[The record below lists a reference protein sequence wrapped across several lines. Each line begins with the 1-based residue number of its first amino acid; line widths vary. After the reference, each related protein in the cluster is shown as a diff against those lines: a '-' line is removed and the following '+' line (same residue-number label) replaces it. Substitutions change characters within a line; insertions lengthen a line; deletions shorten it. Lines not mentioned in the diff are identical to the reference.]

1 MTKIVIDAH
10 NKPFLVDFREIVRYK
25 DLFFTLALR
34 DFKVRYAQTFLGF
47 AWAFLQ
53 PFTTLVV
60 LVIVFKNALKVDT
73 QNVPYPLFAM
83 AGMTLWTYFGYVL
96 NQSGSS
102 IISSQ
107 AMISK
112 IYFPRLIIP
121 ISKAMVGIIDFGIS
135 FFMLICLFI
144 YYQTPLQGQMVF
156 LPLFVFI
163 NVISSLG
170 AGILFSSLSVRF
182 RDVQYIIPF
191 IVQFGLYITPVAYPA
206 SFITSDFKFLY
217 YLNPLA
223 GTIDAFRWSLFG
235 GELFSN
241 YCYLSFTSGILLFIV
256 SIMVFRSI
264 ENKMADIV

>member
-1 MTKIVIDAH
+1 MTKIIIDAN
-10 NKPFLVDFREIVRYK
+10 NKSVFEDFKELIRYK

-53 PFTTLVV
+53 PFSTLIV
-60 LVIVFKNALKVDT
+60 LVLVFKNALKVDT

-121 ISKAMVGIIDFGIS
+121 ISKALVGLIDFGIS
-135 FFMLICLFI
+135 FGMLICLFI
-144 YYQTPLQGQMVF
+144 YYQTPLQNQIVF
-156 LPLFVFI
+156 LPLI
-163 NVISSLG
+163 LLITIISSLG
-170 AGILFSSLSVRF
+170 VGILFSSLSVRF
-182 RDVQYIIPF
+182 RDIQYVVPF

-206 SFITSDFKFLY
+206 NFISDQYKFVY

-223 GTIDAFRWSLFG
+223 GAIDAFRWSLFG
-235 GELFSN
+235 GPMFNN
-241 YCYLSFTSGILLFIV
+241 YCYISFLSGILLFLIG
-256 SIMVFRSI
+256 ILVFRSI
-264 ENKMADIV
+264 ESKMADIV